1 MFSNKDDKTKTAKPA
16 KPAAGA
22 RNAPSLLS
30 VDLEITG
37 NVKTD
42 GEVQV
47 DGRLEGDITCK
58 KLLIGES
65 ACIDGEI
72 TADVVI
78 VRGQVNG
85 LIKAATVELARSSR
99 VIGDVWHDTLAIE
112 AGAYIEGHCRRND
125 GAKPSRQ
132 PAAATARATQTAPL
146 NGDGKETQP
155 QETRRSAA
163 SSG

>member
-1 MFSNKDDKTKTAKPA
+1 MFSNKDEKVKPA
-16 KPAAGA
+16 KPTGNSGG

-47 DGRLEGDITCK
+47 DGRIEGDISCK
-58 KLLIGES
+58 KLLIGEG
-65 ACIDGEI
+65 ACINGEI
-72 TADVVI
+72 TADAVI

-125 GAKPSRQ
+125 ATKTARQ
-132 PAAATARATQTAPL
+132 PAATRVSSPQAAVVAEGEKIADQ
-146 NGDGKETQP
+146 KEV
-155 QETRRSAA
+155 RRSAT
-163 SSG
+163 GG